1 MQATKENKE
10 MMRKAITNL
19 THPNS
24 IVEVDAGIDEA
35 FKILK
40 SGKTSILLFT
50 C

>member
-40 SGKTSILLFT
+40 SGKYNRFCFS
-50 C
+50 